1 MITALAVMIA
11 VAGYLNFAGDT
22 IGGEEIT
29 VVDNQ
34 SINGVDDLAQVAA
47 DISDEPSID
56 YDIVSLDEDISLDT
70 EVVSGEVVAVE
81 DQGVEVVA
89 VEGEGV
95 EVAGIEED
103 ILSGEIPGE
112 AVFAS
117 TNTSMNTLS
126 GARLIKEQAR
136 AKNKEVLLEI
146 INNEAIESIQKQ
158 EAIDSMIIMTD
169 ITEKESSAE
178 ILLEAKGFEDAI
190 VSINGESVD
199 IVVKTV
205 ELTDAKRAQIEDIIK
220 RKTGMSGETIVITS
234 VATE

>member
-29 VVDNQ
+29 IVDNQ
-34 SINGVDDLAQVAA
+34 NIGGEEDLAQVAA
-47 DISDEPSID
+47 DISDEPTID
-56 YDIVSLDEDISLDT
+56 YDIVSLDEDINVVED
-70 EVVSGEVVAVE
+70 VVS
-81 DQGVEVVA
+81 

-95 EVAGIEED
+95 EVVGIEED
-103 ILSGEIPGE
+103 ILNGEVPGE

-117 TNTSMNTLS
+117 TNNSMNTLS

-146 INNEAIESIQKQ
+146 INSETLESIQKQ

-169 ITEKESSAE
+169 ITEKESSSE

-199 IVVKTV
+199 VVVNTQ
-205 ELTDAKRAQIEDIIK
+205 ELTDVKRAQIEDIIK

-234 VATE
+234 TATE